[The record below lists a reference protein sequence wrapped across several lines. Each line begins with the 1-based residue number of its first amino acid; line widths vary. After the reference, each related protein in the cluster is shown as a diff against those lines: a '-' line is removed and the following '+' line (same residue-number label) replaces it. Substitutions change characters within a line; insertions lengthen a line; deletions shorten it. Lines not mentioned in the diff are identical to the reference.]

1 MKSTSTQSVSIKS
14 YNNLEISKAKN
25 ASSKGFFKNTLK
37 ASLHLLI
44 IFFKDFTINDFFFY
58 LFFFFETMDLISKRF
73 DKSAHLLCEG

>member
-44 IFFKDFTINDFFFY
+44 IFFKDFTINDFFF
-58 LFFFFETMDLISKRF
+58 LPFFFL
-73 DKSAHLLCEG
+73 

>member
-44 IFFKDFTINDFFFY
+44 IYFKNFTINDF
-58 LFFFFETMDLISKRF
+58 FFFFETMDLISKRF